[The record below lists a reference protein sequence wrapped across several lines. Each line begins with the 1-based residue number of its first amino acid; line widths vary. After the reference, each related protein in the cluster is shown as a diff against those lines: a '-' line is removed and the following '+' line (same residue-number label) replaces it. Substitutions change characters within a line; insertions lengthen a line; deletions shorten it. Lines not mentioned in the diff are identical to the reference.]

1 MKIKEEIEKYC
12 NLNSIK
18 NIDDFINDCLTIG
31 FNVKKYGYS
40 PQNNFNIEQNIIS
53 KIENND
59 ENKTPIID
67 ETIKEEENIDKNNID
82 KKAVKVNKKVKIIKK
97 LK

>member
-12 NLNSIK
+12 NLNSIN

-40 PQNNFNIEQNIIS
+40 PQNNFNIEQNVIS
-53 KIENND
+53 KIKNNNED
-59 ENKTPIID
+59 KIPIID
-67 ETIKEEENIDKNNID
+67 KTIKEEENIDKSNID

-97 LK
+97 

>member
-12 NLNSIK
+12 NLNSIN

-53 KIENND
+53 KIKNND

-67 ETIKEEENIDKNNID
+67 ETIKEEENIDKNNIE

-97 LK
+97 

>member
-12 NLNSIK
+12 KLNSIN

-53 KIENND
+53 KIEKNNED
-59 ENKTPIID
+59 KTPIID

-97 LK
+97 

>member
-12 NLNSIK
+12 NLNSIN
-18 NIDDFINDCLTIG
+18 NIDDFINDCLIIG

-40 PQNNFNIEQNIIS
+40 PQNNFNIEQNVIS
-53 KIENND
+53 KIEKNNED
-59 ENKTPIID
+59 KTPIID
-67 ETIKEEENIDKNNID
+67 KTTKEEENIDKNNIE

-97 LK
+97 

>member
-12 NLNSIK
+12 NLNSIN

-59 ENKTPIID
+59 KDKTPIID
-67 ETIKEEENIDKNNID
+67 KTIKEEENIDKNNID

-97 LK
+97 

>member
-12 NLNSIK
+12 KLNFIN

-40 PQNNFNIEQNIIS
+40 PQNNFNIEQNVIS
-53 KIENND
+53 KIKNNNED
-59 ENKTPIID
+59 KIPIVD
-67 ETIKEEENIDKNNID
+67 KTIKEEENIDKSNID

-97 LK
+97 

>member
-53 KIENND
+53 KIGNND
-59 ENKTPIID
+59 KDKTPIID
-67 ETIKEEENIDKNNID
+67 KTIKEEENIDKNNID

-97 LK
+97 

>member
-12 NLNSIK
+12 NLNSIN

-59 ENKTPIID
+59 EDKTPIID
-67 ETIKEEENIDKNNID
+67 KTIKEEENIDKNNID
-82 KKAVKVNKKVKIIKK
+82 KKTVKVNKKVKIIKK
-97 LK
+97 